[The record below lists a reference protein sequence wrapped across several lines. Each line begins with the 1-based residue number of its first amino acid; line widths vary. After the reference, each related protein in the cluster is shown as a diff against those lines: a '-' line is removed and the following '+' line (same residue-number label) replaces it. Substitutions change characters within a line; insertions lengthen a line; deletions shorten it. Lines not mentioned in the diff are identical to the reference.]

1 MEQKHL
7 IIVDEQ
13 SQSATLDAIKNTLK
27 NEGIDLV
34 YKEINPANFQKRVG
48 YNTSF
53 DKISFIEE
61 LQNTPFLKKLD
72 AFASDY
78 NLIENELNGLDVV
91 KIFAKNVPSYHKKIL
106 LYSAK
111 IENVISDIL
120 LKNKDFEE
128 QKKTLKF
135 LSETPI
141 EYAKNDE
148 KLQQNLISHIKKEKD
163 FDFERE
169 LCDWLMSNE
178 LIYKFPPYE
187 GIPCCKIGDILLSKN
202 TSDSIKLKRD
212 LLEQF
217 IAYLSTFNEI
227 PHYV

>member
-78 NLIENELNGLDVV
+78 NLIENELKRIGCSQNFRKECTFVSQENSF
-91 KIFAKNVPSYHKKIL
+91 IF
-106 LYSAK
+106 
-111 IENVISDIL
+111 
-120 LKNKDFEE
+120 
-128 QKKTLKF
+128 
-135 LSETPI
+135 
-141 EYAKNDE
+141 
-148 KLQQNLISHIKKEKD
+148 
-163 FDFERE
+163 
-169 LCDWLMSNE
+169 
-178 LIYKFPPYE
+178 
-187 GIPCCKIGDILLSKN
+187 SKN
-202 TSDSIKLKRD
+202 
-212 LLEQF
+212 
-217 IAYLSTFNEI
+217 
-227 PHYV
+227 

>member
-91 KIFAKNVPSYHKKIL
+91 KIFAKN
-106 LYSAK
+106 
-111 IENVISDIL
+111 ENVISDIL

-227 PHYV
+227 PDYV